1 MKRSAVAVLLAAVLS
16 VGTVACGTPSVVLA
30 PSRETFTARD
40 YERIYARWTRDA
52 DEFSFGRLD
61 DVLNASATFESVE
74 FRRAYVVRYAADF
87 SLTTEA
93 RDEMIRA
100 QEAEAAAAHEFFVTL
115 AGKRFRES
123 DLTNERSAWR
133 VLLVSAD
140 GAQFV
145 PIEIARVRRPTP
157 AEAKYF
163 ASVSPFRQS
172 FRITFP
178 AQRPDGSPVF
188 SSRSPYALLRF
199 TGPQGT
205 VDLKWRFKAP

>member
-1 MKRSAVAVLLAAVLS
+1 MRRGPRFALLLALLS
-16 VGTVACGTPSVVLA
+16 LGAIACGTPAVVLA

-61 DVLNASATFESVE
+61 DVLNASATFESLE

-100 QEAEAAAAHEFFVTL
+100 QEAEAGAAHEFFVTL
-115 AGKRFRES
+115 AGRRFRES

-145 PIEIARVRRPTP
+145 PTEIARVRRPTP

-172 FRITFP
+172 FRIRFP
-178 AQRPDGSPVF
+178 FRRSDGSPVF
-188 SSRSPYALLRF
+188 GPRAPYALLRF